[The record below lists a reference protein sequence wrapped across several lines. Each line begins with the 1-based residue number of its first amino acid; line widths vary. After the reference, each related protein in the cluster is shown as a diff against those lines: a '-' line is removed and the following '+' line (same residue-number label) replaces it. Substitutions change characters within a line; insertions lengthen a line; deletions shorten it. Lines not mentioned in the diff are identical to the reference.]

1 MAPKLLTHL
10 ARLSFV
16 VLCVLVL
23 TRVPR
28 AGFAAET
35 VFSGVIVEEA
45 VMLMTA
51 VVPHVV
57 EEIAASTRSLL
68 SINNF
73 VGSDNSHSNPIEHP
87 ILRL

>member
-1 MAPKLLTHL
+1 MAPRLLTHL
-10 ARLSFV
+10 VRVSFV

-35 VFSGVIVEEA
+35 AFSGVIVEET

-51 VVPHVV
+51 VVPYAS

-68 SINNF
+68 SINSF
-73 VGSDNSHSNPIEHP
+73 VGTDNSHTHPIEHP